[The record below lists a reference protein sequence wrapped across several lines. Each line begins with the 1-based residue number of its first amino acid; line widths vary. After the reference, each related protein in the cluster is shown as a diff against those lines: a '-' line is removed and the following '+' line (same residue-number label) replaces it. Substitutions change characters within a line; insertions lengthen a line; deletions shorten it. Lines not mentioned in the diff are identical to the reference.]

1 VTLENKIHSKNK
13 NLKIKMPK
21 KIAHICKMIWIIEF
35 SLSLPVIKNTQREG
49 GSREWM
55 LKSILTESR
64 IAITALSWHPTQKK
78 LLATAT
84 SDGRV
89 CVWNVDEQRVVNSAV
104 VPSAPLFIE
113 WNPFERYTNN

>member
-1 VTLENKIHSKNK
+1 
-13 NLKIKMPK
+13 
-21 KIAHICKMIWIIEF
+21 
-35 SLSLPVIKNTQREG
+35 
-49 GSREWM
+49 M

-89 CVWNVDEQRVVNSAV
+89 CVWNVDEQRVVASVA

-113 WNPFERYTNN
+113 WNPFERYARR